1 MGLPSVGIAKIQ
13 LAIRA
18 VQTQVSWSVSLA
30 FGVVI
35 RGVAFIWAGVLRR
48 SPVWLGKGAVVGR
61 GRANTGFVESSFWA
75 EVMSKQMF
83 FGVWPRGPSS
93 GLVEQRWG
101 QPLWQGKH
109 RIARQFQNGHN
120 SL

>member
-35 RGVAFIWAGVLRR
+35 RGVAFIWAGFVER
-48 SPVWLGKGAVVGR
+48 SLVWLGKGAVVGR
-61 GRANTGFVESSFWA
+61 GGSNTGFVESSIGIWGGHLG
-75 EVMSKQMF
+75 VF
-83 FGVWPRGPSS
+83 FG
-93 GLVEQRWG
+93 
-101 QPLWQGKH
+101 
-109 RIARQFQNGHN
+109 A
-120 SL
+120 